1 MTAPP
6 APKVETNPDLKMV
19 PTHDLHP
26 FCEIIPPCTEAQF
39 KELKEDIRK
48 NGLQVPI
55 KTFEAKI
62 LDGRNRYNVCVELE
76 NEGHPVEFKREL
88 FLGNAKEALHYVISA
103 NVKRRHLTASQRA
116 LIVARLVT
124 SKLGGDRSVKLPT
137 EITQDDAGKLAG
149 VSVKMVTDAMKV
161 LKRPDLAEKVLSGEF
176 AVAKAAKQ
184 VRDEE
189 NKKGGSNKDKNKKPK
204 TMVEFITPHDPGSA
218 TNAYKVLSDHLLD
231 ALDDLQ
237 ALSSVGHATEYA
249 ERTIEVLQE
258 KIDQMQPEEEETEK
272 EKELA

>member
-1 MTAPP
+1 
-6 APKVETNPDLKMV
+6 
-19 PTHDLHP
+19 
-26 FCEIIPPCTEAQF
+26 
-39 KELKEDIRK
+39 
-48 NGLQVPI
+48 
-55 KTFEAKI
+55 
-62 LDGRNRYNVCVELE
+62 
-76 NEGHPVEFKREL
+76 
-88 FLGNAKEALHYVISA
+88 LGSAKEALHYVISA

-161 LKRPDLAEKVLSGEF
+161 LKRPDLAEKVLSGEL

-184 VRDEE
+184 VREDEQRE
-189 NKKGGSNKDKNKKPK
+189 EEKKGGKGKNKSTLNKPK
-204 TMVEFITPHDPGSA
+204 TMVEFIAPHDAPSA
-218 TNAYKVLSDHLLD
+218 ANAYRVLSDHLLE

-249 ERTIEVLQE
+249 ERTIEVVQE
-258 KIDQMQPEEEETEK
+258 KIGQMQPEEEEEETAEMADAA
-272 EKELA
+272 E

>member
-1 MTAPP
+1 MTTP
-6 APKVETNPDLKMV
+6 APKVETHSDLKKV
-19 PTHDLHP
+19 PTLDLHP

-39 KELKEDIRK
+39 KELKEDIKK

-55 KTFEAKI
+55 KTFETKI
-62 LDGRNRYNVCVELE
+62 LDGRNRYEVCVELE

-88 FLGNAKEALHYVISA
+88 FLGGAKEALAYVISA
-103 NVKRRHLTASQRA
+103 NVKRRHLSASQRA
-116 LIVARLVT
+116 LIVARLVS

-137 EITQDDAGKLAG
+137 EITQEKAARLAG
-149 VSVKMVTDAMKV
+149 VSVKMVTDAAKI
-161 LKRPDLAEKVLSGEF
+161 LKRPDLAEKVLSGEL

-184 VRDEE
+184 VRDVE
-189 NKKGGSNKDKNKKPK
+189 NQGSKKPKPK
-204 TMVEFITPHDPGSA
+204 TMVEFITPHDAPSA
-218 TNAYKVLSDHLLD
+218 VNAYRVLSDHLLE

-258 KIDQMQPEEEETEK
+258 KIAQMQPEEEETEK
-272 EKELA
+272 EMAD

>member
-1 MTAPP
+1 MTTP
-6 APKVETNPDLKMV
+6 APTNPDLKKV
-19 PTHDLHP
+19 PTLDLHA

-55 KTFEAKI
+55 KTFETKI

-76 NEGHPVEFKREL
+76 NEGHPVEFKREV
-88 FLGNAKEALHYVISA
+88 FFGGAKEALAYVISA
-103 NVKRRHLTASQRA
+103 NVKRRHLSASQRA
-116 LIVARLVT
+116 LIVVRLVS

-137 EITQDDAGKLAG
+137 EITQESAAKLAG
-149 VSVKMVTDAMKV
+149 VSVKMVGDAAKV
-161 LKRPDLAEKVLSGEF
+161 LKRPDLAEKVLSGEL

-184 VRDEE
+184 VRVEE
-189 NKKGGSNKDKNKKPK
+189 NQAGRKGGSKPKPK
-204 TMVEFITPHDPGSA
+204 TMVEFITPHDAPSA
-218 TNAYKVLSDHLLD
+218 VNAYRVLSDHLLD
-231 ALDDLQ
+231 AIDDLQ

-258 KIDQMQPEEEETEK
+258 KIAQMQPEEAEEQE
-272 EKELA
+272 AA

>member
-1 MTAPP
+1 MTTP
-6 APKVETNPDLKMV
+6 APKVETNPDLKKV
-19 PTHDLHP
+19 PTLDLHA

-55 KTFEAKI
+55 KTFETKI

-76 NEGHPVEFKREL
+76 NEGHPVEFKREV
-88 FLGNAKEALHYVISA
+88 FFGGAKEALAYVISA
-103 NVKRRHLTASQRA
+103 NVKRRHLSASQRA
-116 LIVARLVT
+116 LIVVRLVS

-137 EITQDDAGKLAG
+137 EITQEDAAKLAG
-149 VSVKMVTDAMKV
+149 VSVKMVTDAAKV
-161 LKRPDLAEKVLSGEF
+161 LKRPDLAEKVLSGEL

-189 NKKGGSNKDKNKKPK
+189 DNRKDEDRKQKPK
-204 TMVEFITPHDPGSA
+204 TVIEYITPDDAASA
-218 TNAYKVLSDHLLD
+218 VNAYRVLSDHLLD

-258 KIDQMQPEEEETEK
+258 KIAQMQPQEEEEEQ
-272 EKELA
+272 AA